1 MKLLRFRQT
10 LACRISMGFGPTRGP
25 GLRKDGGTFHSLSSG
40 TRKLRTKAG
49 MSEFARLKDVGSQLA
64 LDLLAITS
72 LQEKRVRVPSSDFVY
87 VASTL
92 SGMSA
97 CLIFSLTKS
106 SSMRI
111 FGAIRAFL
119 GYRAKADLCRMY
131 RFHPPP
137 ARGQQLLVRFASFA
151 RKTSMGCSWPM

>member
-106 SSMRI
+106 SSMS
-111 FGAIRAFL
+111 FL

-137 ARGQQLLVRFASFA
+137 PARGQQLLVRFASFA
-151 RKTSMGCSWPM
+151 RKISMGCSWPM